1 MKLAAELLSAALSA
15 APLVTLPVHAQQT
28 EIDRALIQRDRQSA
42 EFSRSELR
50 DLNRRQDMRQGAF
63 RPDERVM
70 QSRERDA
77 VPDQTP
83 SGKAVPSPYARPL
96 PLPGGPRP
104 LVDPIPVQGVG
115 P

>member
-1 MKLAAELLSAALSA
+1 MKLAVLV
-15 APLVTLPVHAQQT
+15 LVTLPVHAQQT

-42 EFSRSELR
+42 EFSRPELR
-50 DLNRRQDMRQGAF
+50 DLHQRQDMQQGPY

-70 QSRERDA
+70 QSRERESFSL
-77 VPDQTP
+77 DQRALELQ
-83 SGKAVPSPYARPL
+83 GYRPL

>member
-1 MKLAAELLSAALSA
+1 MKLAALL
-15 APLVTLPVHAQQT
+15 LVTLPVHAQQT

-42 EFSRSELR
+42 EFARPELR
-50 DLNRRQDMRQGAF
+50 DLHQQQDMRQGPF
-63 RPDERVM
+63 RADERVM

-77 VPDQTP
+77 APNQTS
-83 SGKAVPSPYARPL
+83 SGKEVASPYARPL

>member
-1 MKLAAELLSAALSA
+1 MKVVALLLFSLPAL
-15 APLVTLPVHAQQT
+15 AQQS

-42 EFSRSELR
+42 EFARPELR
-50 DLNRRQDMRQGAF
+50 DLHQRQDMNAGPL
-63 RPDERVM
+63 RPDERAM

-77 VPDQTP
+77 YP
-83 SGKAVPSPYARPL
+83 AVPAAPPVEPSPFAKPL
-96 PLPGGPRP
+96 PLPGGTRP

>member
-1 MKLAAELLSAALSA
+1 MRLQVLLLGTQLMAFS
-15 APLVTLPVHAQQT
+15 VQGQQT

-42 EFSRSELR
+42 EFSRPELR
-50 DLNRRQDMRQGAF
+50 DLHQRQDMRQGPS

-70 QSRERDA
+70 QARERESF
-77 VPDQTP
+77 P
-83 SGKAVPSPYARPL
+83 SEQQAPQLQSYKPL